1 MNPYDMT
8 TQVNTGNIP
17 LQTIQILHCEGFAV
31 TSSIQEYS
39 ITPEQVI
46 SVASLVA
53 WVQFCQVPEN
63 AVPLAHS
70 LAYFWMQNRGDYLL
84 EYTM

>member
-8 TQVNTGNIP
+8 IQVKTGNIP
-17 LQTIQILHCEGFAV
+17 LQTIQILHCEGFTI

-63 AVPLAHS
+63 AVLPDGCRLKKQRLMLNS
-70 LAYFWMQNRGDYLL
+70 
-84 EYTM
+84 